1 MPAKNTMTRTFSVLC
16 ILSILLTAV
25 PLPSMHAAGIREAT
39 PGGTGDCYRW
49 AKACRLQPARAGAA
63 SGTNQVSV
71 EDIQSPPG
79 TSGSLGFN
87 LTNQDPVA
95 SGEVWLSYDSRNGLD
110 ITGAGP
116 TTRTSG
122 YDTAF
127 LKDATDPA
135 QVKVHLLFY
144 NLSGTS
150 IAAGSGSILG
160 LNFNLAAS
168 ASGKT
173 MVHLETVLLSD
184 SSGSPLPVDALQ
196 DGSVTVTTPPGIR
209 VFLPLIFK

>member
-1 MPAKNTMTRTFSVLC
+1 MIAKNTMTRTFSVLC
-16 ILSILLTAV
+16 ILSMLLTAV
-25 PLPSMHAAGIREAT
+25 PLPSMHAAGIRETT
-39 PGGTGDCYRW
+39 PGGTGDCYPW
-49 AKACRLQPARAGAA
+49 AKACRLQPGQAGAA

-79 TSGSLGFN
+79 TTGSLGLS

-110 ITGAGP
+110 ITGAGT

-160 LNFNLAAS
+160 LNFSLAAS
-168 ASGKT
+168 ATGKT
-173 MVHLETVLLSD
+173 MVHLENVLLSD
-184 SSGSPLPVDALQ
+184 PSGSPLPVDALQ
-196 DGSVTVTTPPGIR
+196 DGSVTVTMPPSLQ
-209 VFLPLIFK
+209 VFLPLIHK